1 MLVRLTKPHEHAGKA
16 NPAGAE
22 IELPEADA
30 RYLISIDAAASITP
44 PSPTRS
50 WRSPPSPI
58 EGEGVKA
65 KTSSKPKSQ
74 SQSQETK
81 S

>member
-16 NPAGAE
+16 NPEGEE

-30 RYLISIDAAASITP
+30 RYLISIDAAVSITP
-44 PSPTRS
+44 PSQS
-50 WRSPPSPI
+50 SPI
-58 EGEGVKA
+58 KGEGTIT

-74 SQSQETK
+74 SQETK

>member
-30 RYLISIDAAASITP
+30 RYLISIDAAISITP
-44 PSPTRS
+44 PSQ
-50 WRSPPSPI
+50 PSPI

-74 SQSQETK
+74 ETK

>member
-30 RYLISIDAAASITP
+30 RYLISIDAAITP
-44 PSPTRS
+44 PSQ
-50 WRSPPSPI
+50 PSPI
-58 EGEGVKA
+58 EGEGA
-65 KTSSKPKSQ
+65 FKTRLKPK
-74 SQSQETK
+74 SQETK

>member
-44 PSPTRS
+44 PSQPF
-50 WRSPPSPI
+50 PI